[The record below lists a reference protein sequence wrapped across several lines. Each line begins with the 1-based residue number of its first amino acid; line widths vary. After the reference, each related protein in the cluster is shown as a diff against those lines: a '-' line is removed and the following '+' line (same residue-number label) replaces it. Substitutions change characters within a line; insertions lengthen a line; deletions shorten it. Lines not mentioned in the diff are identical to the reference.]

1 MYLKL
6 ASQLLRGEHDME
18 KIITLVI
25 PCYNEEESFAPLY
38 EKLCSVS
45 KDMSEK
51 YDVGFEFLMVN
62 DGSRDRT
69 LDLIKDVANQDER
82 IKYISFSR
90 NFGKEAAIYAGLQN
104 CTGDYVVVMDADLQ
118 HPPDMLPIM
127 YEGIAKEGYDC
138 ATAFRENRKG
148 EPRIRSFFARNFYR
162 LINRIANIKMTDG
175 ATDYSMMT
183 RQVVEAIL
191 TMPEYNRFYKGIHSW
206 VGFETKWIPY
216 KNIERAFGTTTW
228 SFTGLFRYSLEGV
241 LSFSTAPLIIASFI
255 GILLFFLSVVM
266 VIYVI
271 ARTIFFG
278 DPVAGFPTLISAI
291 LFIGG
296 VQFFCLGIIGQYISK
311 MYLEIKRRPVYLIKE
326 SKLG

>member
-1 MYLKL
+1 MTKL
-6 ASQLLRGEHDME
+6 IS
-18 KIITLVI
+18 LVI

-45 KDMSEK
+45 EDMSK
-51 YDVGFEFLMVN
+51 QYGVDFEFLMVN

-69 LDLIKDVANQDER
+69 LALIKDVADNDSR
-82 IKYISFSR
+82 VKYISFSR

-118 HPPDMLPIM
+118 HPPDMLPLM
-127 YEGIAKEGYDC
+127 YESIVNEDYDC
-138 ATAFRENRKG
+138 ATAYRENREG
-148 EPRIRSFFARNFYR
+148 EPKIRSFFARNFYK

-175 ATDYSMMT
+175 ATDYSMMK

-206 VGFETKWIPY
+206 VGFETKWLPY
-216 KNIERAFGTTTW
+216 ENIERAFGATTW
-228 SFTGLFRYSLEGV
+228 SFTGLFRYSLEGI
-241 LSFSTAPLIIASFI
+241 LSFSTAPLVIASFM
-255 GILLFFLSVVM
+255 GILLFFLSLVI
-266 VIYVI
+266 VIYVVL
-271 ARTIFFG
+271 RTIFFG
-278 DPVAGFPTLISAI
+278 DPVAGFPTLISVI
-291 LFIGG
+291 CFIGG

-311 MYLEIKRRPVYLIKE
+311 MYLEIKRRPVYLVKE

>member
-1 MYLKL
+1 
-6 ASQLLRGEHDME
+6 ME
-18 KIITLVI
+18 KFITLVI

-45 KDMSEK
+45 EDMSEK
-51 YDVGFEFLMVN
+51 YGIGFEFLMVN
-62 DGSRDRT
+62 DGSRDST
-69 LDLIKDVANQDER
+69 LALIKGIAESDDRVR
-82 IKYISFSR
+82 YISFSR

-118 HPPDMLPIM
+118 HPPEMLSVM
-127 YEGIAKEGYDC
+127 YESIVNDGYDC
-138 ATAFRENRKG
+138 ATAFRENREG
-148 EPRIRSFFARNFYR
+148 EPRIRSFFARNFYK

-216 KNIERAFGTTTW
+216 KNVERAFGTTTW

-241 LSFSTAPLIIASFI
+241 LSFSTAPLIIASLI
-255 GILLFFLSVVM
+255 GIVLFFISLVMIGYVVL
-266 VIYVI
+266 
-271 ARTIFFG
+271 RTVFFG
-278 DPVAGFPTLISAI
+278 DPVAGFPTLISVI
-291 LFIGG
+291 LFVGG

-311 MYLEIKRRPVYLIKE
+311 MYLEIKRRPVYLVKE